1 MQPHLK
7 IHQTRGAAA
16 LSISLLALAA
26 GAYGQNMFVSLDTSA
41 RSSTVAEPA
50 GYRGSASEGSS
61 VSSHNGS
68 GGEEPSAPSSHH
80 GHATSGG
87 GSHENNGA
95 WVGSKGGMPAA
106 PPVAEKP
113 QLVLSAEG
121 GYQSK
126 YIWRGVDLVQFTS
139 YNAYY
144 NGTPGAKISAPEG
157 DVYFLGMSATYNGW
171 AFGVKYVESLSHDF
185 NPFFAPLLSTR
196 DAYSEYIFSANYTY
210 ALLPDR
216 WLNATAG
223 FDFYYYP
230 NGEFW
235 GVDHQG
241 LAYLRFVTP
250 HYQWAQPFLNLFYN
264 VPTTSQGRG
273 LATGNFRQGLDG
285 NYVTGAKLVE
295 GCGFELGAAGGAEV
309 ARTGNVGYGV
319 SYSLSTTYKN
329 GYAYEPNGFSHI
341 TASLSAPVTIGQN
354 LTIAPSV
361 NYVYALKSINSPY
374 APGASV
380 WNYPGWWF
388 GLKATY
394 SF

>member
-1 MQPHLK
+1 
-7 IHQTRGAAA
+7 
-16 LSISLLALAA
+16 
-26 GAYGQNMFVSLDTSA
+26 
-41 RSSTVAEPA
+41 
-50 GYRGSASEGSS
+50 
-61 VSSHNGS
+61 
-68 GGEEPSAPSSHH
+68 
-80 GHATSGG
+80 
-87 GSHENNGA
+87 
-95 WVGSKGGMPAA
+95 
-106 PPVAEKP
+106 
-113 QLVLSAEG
+113 
-121 GYQSK
+121 
-126 YIWRGVDLVQFTS
+126 
-139 YNAYY
+139 
-144 NGTPGAKISAPEG
+144 
-157 DVYFLGMSATYNGW
+157 VYFLGMSATYNGW
-171 AFGVKYVESLSHDF
+171 AFGVKYVESVSHDF

-264 VPTTSQGRG
+264 VPTTSQGNG
-273 LATGNFRQGLDG
+273 LAAGNFRQGLDG
-285 NYVTGAKLVE
+285 SYVTGAKLVE

-329 GYAYEPNGFSHI
+329 GYAYEPDGFSHI
-341 TASLSAPVTIGQN
+341 TASLSAPVTIGQS
-354 LTIAPSV
+354 LTISPSV
-361 NYVYALKSINSPY
+361 NYVHALKNINSP
-374 APGASV
+374 GAGA